1 MMKTGLKTIYWNQA
15 GTNSYIFMQFRG
27 KIEFPNTKI
36 SRFLLWISMRVY
48 GISAGVGPLDMSNI
62 ALWVLVCVR
71 DMNAKHFAFK
81 VKAYKSKFFL
91 VD

>member
-1 MMKTGLKTIYWNQA
+1 
-15 GTNSYIFMQFRG
+15 
-27 KIEFPNTKI
+27 
-36 SRFLLWISMRVY
+36 MRVY